1 MVGAGWTMTGAGA
14 AGGMIVTLLDV
25 RLTLVV
31 PGVILVR
38 DC

>member
-1 MVGAGWTMTGAGA
+1 MRMGWTGAGA